1 MFGAMIARLKV
12 SLNCNQELN
21 MKYKVWV
28 EIEAV
33 DDDLGIYEDASA
45 FPVCLGEFDTLEE
58 ADQAIMDLTG
68 ESSL

>member
-1 MFGAMIARLKV
+1 
-12 SLNCNQELN
+12 

-33 DDDLGIYEDASA
+33 DDENDFYENASN

-58 ADQAIMDLTG
+58 ADSAIVELTG
-68 ESSL
+68 QSTL